1 MPRMRG
7 GFAELSSG
15 FSLAQVAIRVSAA
28 FHASSFDSNAVRSKP
43 CVSSTCIL
51 LQKVHTDA
59 ITSNPISTLPQSVA
73 FKSTC
78 HESTGTF
85 TCHTGN
91 SPYKQ
96 MNTLL
101 SSAMQCLDAADASWP
116 ASALCF
122 MTTSHLY
129 CTSCYQKF
137 IGVLVMYP
145 LTIMVLVAV
154 RSEYSCCHDLH
165 HCKDFLFSK
174 ILRLNSSF
182 AFLSLSCL
190 NMLSA
195 ALASSFRDSEALI
208 SPDTRRL
215 RCVPASFV
223 VLLWSCSSGGFLW
236 SCSFTVGADFEAA
249 GVTWVHIPGPSEPGT
264 ILTETQLE

>member
-1 MPRMRG
+1 MRG

-101 SSAMQCLDAADASWP
+101 SIKCNAVSGCCRCL
-116 ASALCF
+116 
-122 MTTSHLY
+122 MTSK
-129 CTSCYQKF
+129 C
-137 IGVLVMYP
+137 IVLHDHITLV
-145 LTIMVLVAV
+145 LHIML
-154 RSEYSCCHDLH
+154 SEVHRGPRHVSTHHHGSCCCALRV
-165 HCKDFLFSK
+165 FL
-174 ILRLNSSF
+174 L
-182 AFLSLSCL
+182 
-190 NMLSA
+190 
-195 ALASSFRDSEALI
+195 
-208 SPDTRRL
+208 P
-215 RCVPASFV
+215 
-223 VLLWSCSSGGFLW
+223 
-236 SCSFTVGADFEAA
+236 
-249 GVTWVHIPGPSEPGT
+249 
-264 ILTETQLE
+264 